1 MYLSPVSYPSGF
13 ANRVQLMKM
22 SEAFSRATDFSL
34 VLGAFPVE
42 HPRGMLPQTNAD
54 FTQTN
59 AESDAKSVG
68 AEYADMTQNNA
79 EAMMDGRKNV
89 TVNDIWKTY
98 HVTHPFTVRALGVP
112 TMFPSSLWFGLRARK
127 VVASADADTVFFVR
141 DVLLALVLVLTSKKF
156 RRRYIFELH
165 TLSRFPKF
173 VYRMVLGRAKL
184 IVTTNT
190 AKRNDLLKM
199 GFAEGRI
206 FVAQNGVDKAEIEA
220 LPSQLEARKALGWAP
235 EGFILAYIGTVAP
248 AYGSKV
254 LEALPALL
262 GQNARLEIVTKM
274 AREKAVLALSA
285 ADALIAPYEPV
296 NEHIEKYMSPMKVR
310 EYLASGKPMI
320 VSDLPAIRET
330 VGEGEAWF
338 MRAGSAEDAARCVG
352 EMVSDSEKVRA
363 VVARALAKADTM
375 SWDARARAIIFR
387 VEQALV

>member
-1 MYLSPVSYPSGF
+1 MKLMYLSPVSYPSGF

-34 VLGAFPVE
+34 VLGKFPE
-42 HPRGMLPQTNAD
+42 HERAD
-54 FTQTN
+54 
-59 AESDAKSVG
+59 E
-68 AEYADMTQNNA
+68 
-79 EAMMDGRKNV
+79 
-89 TVNDIWKTY
+89 IWKTY
-98 HVTHPFTVRALGVP
+98 HITSPFCVRALGVP
-112 TMFPSSLWFGLRARK
+112 TIFPRSVWFGLRARK
-127 VVASADADTVFFVR
+127 VVRTDDADTVFFVR

-156 RRRYIFELH
+156 RAQYIFELH

-184 IVTTNT
+184 IVTTNA
-190 AKRNDLLKM
+190 AKRDDLMKM
-199 GFAEGRI
+199 GFLERQI
-206 FVAQNGVDKAEIEA
+206 LVAQNGVDKAEIEA
-220 LPSQLEARKALGWAP
+220 LPGQLEARKSLGWAP

-248 AYGSKV
+248 AYGSSV

-338 MRAGSAEDAARCVG
+338 MRAGDAADAARCVK
-352 EMVSDSEKVRA
+352 EIMDDTDKARA

-375 SWDARARAIIFR
+375 SWDARARTIILR
-387 VEQALV
+387 IEQALV